1 MNALVKTIIS
11 AKVPVLEIQ
20 QFCIEVHQCLDLDG
34 CNNVNTTFLTDMQST
49 RICIIQLSA
58 CDVTLAMS

>member
-11 AKVPVLEIQ
+11 VKVPVLETQ
-20 QFCIEVHQCLDLDG
+20 QFCIEVHQCWDLDG
-34 CNNVNTTFLTDMQST
+34 CNNVNTTFITDMRLT
-49 RICIIQLSA
+49 LICIIQLSA